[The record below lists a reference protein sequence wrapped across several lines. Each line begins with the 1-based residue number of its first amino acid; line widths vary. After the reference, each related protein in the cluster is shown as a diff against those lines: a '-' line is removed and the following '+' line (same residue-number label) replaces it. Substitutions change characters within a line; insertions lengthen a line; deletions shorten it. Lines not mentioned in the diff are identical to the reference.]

1 MLKCIRS
8 AIEPAVSG
16 SIICGFLDDFII
28 CNARVGLYFSR
39 YFKFIIDIDSTFRL
53 FGFNGGRLRMD
64 ERIDLSMSDPD
75 LVPLIIQVGDTDG
88 ANLFLFIFL

>member
-1 MLKCIRS
+1 
-8 AIEPAVSG
+8 
-16 SIICGFLDDFII
+16 
-28 CNARVGLYFSR
+28 
-39 YFKFIIDIDSTFRL
+39 
-53 FGFNGGRLRMD
+53 MD